1 MPSLYMTGKTR
12 QKFEYLE
19 KEKSFN
25 GEVKNITFKGFSVAN
40 YCLGPESAPL
50 IFINFI

>member
-1 MPSLYMTGKTR
+1 MTGKTR

-25 GEVKNITFKGFSVAN
+25 GEVKNIFHHFKGFSVAN

-50 IFINFI
+50 IFVNFI